1 MPNDT
6 PAAPAENNTAAP
18 RKRLRTRVFETG
30 IGIAGFGG
38 VLGAWRA
45 EGNRLKN
52 VATSL
57 GKKAADMAA
66 GTAVSFTFKLVA
78 ITWVAGMI
86 GGVSTLGMVALLA
99 AATGTASAA
108 YSFSKSLAGDKLRGP
123 KPARKAA
130 RVFDRARIKKTGI
143 AFAAGFA
150 GGGLGL
156 WLARTDIVQS
166 ALMWLRDVLRPLPLP
181 IPAPLPDNAA
191 APAADAKIW
200 QTSLSGGFQAAA
212 APPLPAGNDNLPAAQ
227 NDNAHSRTPAS
238 VSSAARAAQTR
249 L

>member
-1 MPNDT
+1 MSK
-6 PAAPAENNTAAP
+6 APTAHADDKPAAP

-30 IGIAGFGG
+30 VGIAGFGG
-38 VLGAWRA
+38 VLRAWRA

-57 GKKAADMAA
+57 GKKAADMIA

-123 KPARKAA
+123 RAERKAA
-130 RVFDRARIKKTGI
+130 RVFDRQRLKKTGI

-156 WLARTDIVQS
+156 WLARTEIVQS
-166 ALMWLRDVLRPLPLP
+166 ALIWLRDVLRPLPLP
-181 IPAPLPDNAA
+181 IPAPLPEA
-191 APAADAKIW
+191 APAQASAAKIW
-200 QTSLSGGFQAAA
+200 QTPLSGSFQAAA
-212 APPLPAGNDNLPAAQ
+212 GNDNIAPAGNDNVAIARKVP
-227 NDNAHSRTPAS
+227 R
-238 VSSAARAAQTR
+238 VS

>member
-1 MPNDT
+1 MSKDST
-6 PAAPAENNTAAP
+6 TRTDDKSAAP

-30 IGIAGFGG
+30 VGIAGFGG
-38 VLGAWRA
+38 VLRAWRA

-52 VATSL
+52 VAASL
-57 GKKAADMAA
+57 GKKTADMIA

-78 ITWVAGMI
+78 LTWIAGMI

-108 YSFSKSLAGDKLRGP
+108 YSFSKSLAGDKLWGP
-123 KPARKAA
+123 KANRKAA
-130 RVFDRARIKKTGI
+130 RVFGRQRLKKTGI

-156 WLARTDIVQS
+156 WLARTEIVQS
-166 ALMWLRDVLRPLPLP
+166 ALMWLHNVLRPLPLP
-181 IPAPLPDNAA
+181 IPAPLPDSAPIQSA
-191 APAADAKIW
+191 APARQASASIF
-200 QTSLSGGFQAAA
+200 TVCLSDGFGAAA
-212 APPLPAGNDNLPAAQ
+212 TRAVRNDNMPIADNTQTAVLRKLPQ
-227 NDNAHSRTPAS
+227 P
-238 VSSAARAAQTR
+238 R

>member
-1 MPNDT
+1 MPNRTPDT
-6 PAAPAENNTAAP
+6 KPEDTTADSAAP
-18 RKRLRTRVFETG
+18 RKRLRTRVLETG
-30 IGIAGFGG
+30 VGIAGFGG
-38 VLGAWRA
+38 VLRAWRA

-57 GKKAADMAA
+57 GKKAADMLA
-66 GTAVSFTFKLVA
+66 GTVVSFSFKLVA

-99 AATGTASAA
+99 AATGAASAA

-123 KPARKAA
+123 KDARKAA
-130 RVFDRARIKKTGI
+130 RVFDRQRIKKTGI

-156 WLARTDIVQS
+156 WLARTEIVQS

-181 IPAPLPDNAA
+181 IPAPLPAA
-191 APAADAKIW
+191 VPAADNAPQW
-200 QTSLSGGFQAAA
+200 QKSLSEGFQAAA
-212 APPLPAGNDNLPAAQ
+212 APPAAGNDNAAMAD
-227 NDNAHSRTPAS
+227 NDNTALRT
-238 VSSAARAAQTR
+238 SAAHTHGLRR
-249 L
+249 